1 MEFVEASELTG
12 ILEDNGLE
20 ALPPE
25 KDCVFLQLKGDDVV
39 RHHLTPAGGP
49 DGIDATPPE
58 GAITHEVPVD
68 RMPHLLEGIVHRLHL
83 DQLVLVPVANWAHL
97 FDGIAFSLAENE
109 DWQEFDAAATVE
121 RNTRD
126 PLLVLPSD
134 IPTLIEVVKAMF
146 ADCEEQAQAVMIL
159 TPAVPLLM
167 TLIPGGVMRVECGTP
182 VIADE
187 LTDLFEPS

>member
-25 KDCVFLQLKGDDVV
+25 NDCVFIQLNGDEVV
-39 RHHLTPAGGP
+39 RHHIAAP
-49 DGIDATPPE
+49 DVDADPPE
-58 GAITHEVPVD
+58 GATTHSVAREKLPE
-68 RMPHLLEGIVHRLHL
+68 LFEAILHRLHL
-83 DQLVLVPVANWAHL
+83 DQIVLVPVAPWSHL

-121 RNTRD
+121 RNSRD
-126 PLLVLPSD
+126 PLLVLPPD
-134 IPTLIEVVKAMF
+134 YPTIVEVVKALYG
-146 ADCEEQAQAVMIL
+146 DCEERTQSLMMI
-159 TPAVPLLM
+159 TPAMPLLVTM
-167 TLIPGGVMRVECGTP
+167 TPDGTLRVDCGTP

-187 LTDLFEPS
+187 LADLFEGL